1 MNFLFPRTMTTTTS
15 ITLFLADDHPLVLS
29 GIRSALEPEKTIQL
43 VGEARNG
50 TEALNRI
57 RDLRPLIA
65 LLDIQMPGLNGLEVA
80 RGIRREELA
89 TRIVLLTMHDDE
101 ELFNEAMDLDVRGY
115 VLKDSVES
123 DLVSALHSVAQG
135 ELYISPRLLTH
146 VLKRKKSEDQLHTQV
161 PGLDTL
167 TGAERIV
174 LQLVA
179 ESMTTVEISRK
190 LNISQRTVSN
200 HRTHICSKL
209 GLTGSYS
216 LLKFAI
222 ENRHSLS

>member
-1 MNFLFPRTMTTTTS
+1 MTTTD

-29 GIRSALEPEKTIQL
+29 GIRSALEPDESIRV
-43 VGEARNG
+43 VGEAGNG
-50 TEALNRI
+50 TEALSRI
-57 RDLRPLIA
+57 RDLKPLIA

-80 RGIRREELA
+80 RGVRREELE

-115 VLKDSVES
+115 VLKNSVES
-123 DLVSALHSVAQG
+123 DLVSAIQSVARG
-135 ELYISPRLLTH
+135 ELYISPLLLTH
-146 VLKRKKSEDQLHTQV
+146 VLKRKKSEQRLHARV
-161 PGLDTL
+161 PGLGAL
-167 TGAERIV
+167 TAMERTV

-179 ESMTTVEISRK
+179 ESMTTVEIARK